1 MSSTNGSRTVRWVKS
16 THSGGDGGQCI
27 EWAPDHAATTGEF
40 LVRDSKDPQG
50 PSLAFSASGWAGLVA
65 FAKGQTV

>member
-1 MSSTNGSRTVRWVKS
+1 MTHADRSEAPDWTSSSYSQSNG
-16 THSGGDGGQCI
+16 GECI
-27 EWAPDHAATTGEF
+27 QWAPEHAATTGEF

-50 PSLAFSASGWAGLVA
+50 PSLAFSASGWVGLVA